1 MSKKSSWKIPFFNIK
16 FLKKPKNFKNENSIR
31 LKNTNFQIYEP
42 MMGKSFLIY
51 NGAKY
56 KKVTIWKGVV
66 SHKIGEFLETR
77 KYVNHVKKK
86 KIKALEKKNKEE
98 KKKIKNINKK
108 KLILTF

>member
-31 LKNTNFQIYEP
+31 IKNKNFQIYEP

-56 KKVTIWKGVV
+56 KKVTILKGVV

-86 KIKALEKKNKEE
+86 KINWVDVFSKNKS
-98 KKKIKNINKK
+98 
-108 KLILTF
+108 TSV